1 MISRRPLQPTH
12 DGMTV
17 LELLLAVT
25 MLLVFTGVV
34 VMVSGTI
41 IRFLSP
47 INQGNANGVV
57 RSNGLLIDQ
66 MELRRTMQR
75 LVSVLEQP
83 GITRAHLLGL
93 KSGVPA
99 IAHTQSANPDDVCVV
114 DPIGVWNLPLP
125 TGNLAPLPSGY
136 RLCLWSTSIQEPT
149 LQQLQEGASP
159 GIYVLQAL
167 PEQLTTRHLP
177 IRLMFCRPK
186 SFC

>member
-1 MISRRPLQPTH
+1 MAGFFEDFAKTSCFVGIGMISRRPLQPTH

-66 MELRRTMQR
+66 MELRRTMHR

-83 GITRAHLLGL
+83 GITRAQLLGFQ
-93 KSGVPA
+93 SGVPA
-99 IAHTQSANPDDVCVV
+99 IAHTQSANPDVVCVV
-114 DPIGVWNLPLP
+114 DPIGVPRSNPLDRV
-125 TGNLAPLPSGY
+125 ARRPL
-136 RLCLWSTSIQEPT
+136 L
-149 LQQLQEGASP
+149 
-159 GIYVLQAL
+159 
-167 PEQLTTRHLP
+167 
-177 IRLMFCRPK
+177 
-186 SFC
+186 